1 MFKVCSS
8 MSTNSGS
15 APACEM
21 ASVVAINVFGTV
33 STTSPGCTPH
43 AMMAKRNAS
52 SDLLTATE
60 WLAPQKAAKAF
71 SKFSTTGPPMKPA
84 VSRARRNTP
93 VSSFS
98 SSTCGVIR
106 SRKGMQLGM
115 PLGLCILPLHSFID
129 ITQNPGRI
137 SSHDRVG
144 WNIFGD
150 DAAGAY
156 DRILADIGVGENR
169 CAGADGCAL
178 LYDCLLDLPIGF
190 GLQASFRCC
199 SARISV
205 V

>member
-1 MFKVCSS
+1 M
-8 MSTNSGS
+8 NSGS

-33 STTSPGCTPH
+33 STTSPGLTPQ
-43 AMMAKRNAS
+43 AMMAKRN
-52 SDLLTATE
+52 SDLPLLTATE

-84 VSRARRNTP
+84 VSRALRNTP

-115 PLGLCILPLHSFID
+115 PLELCIGTLHSFID
-129 ITQNPGRI
+129 ETQNPGRI

-144 WNIFGD
+144 GNIFGD
-150 DAAGAY
+150 E
-156 DRILADIGVGENR
+156 IGRAHAE
-169 CAGADGCAL
+169 
-178 LYDCLLDLPIGF
+178 
-190 GLQASFRCC
+190 LQSPMY
-199 SARISV
+199 
-205 V
+205 

>member
-1 MFKVCSS
+1 MAISAYR
-8 MSTNSGS
+8 S
-15 APACEM
+15 APDAK
-21 ASVVAINVFGTV
+21 
-33 STTSPGCTPH
+33 PGLTPH

-52 SDLLTATE
+52 VPLLTATE

-106 SRKGMQLGM
+106 SRKGMQFGI
-115 PLGLCILPLHSFID
+115 PLELCIGPLHSFID

-150 DAAGAY
+150 NAAGAY
-156 DRILADIGVGENR
+156 DRVLAHVGVGENR

-178 LYDCLLDLPIGF
+178 D
-190 GLQASFRCC
+190 
-199 SARISV
+199 
-205 V
+205 